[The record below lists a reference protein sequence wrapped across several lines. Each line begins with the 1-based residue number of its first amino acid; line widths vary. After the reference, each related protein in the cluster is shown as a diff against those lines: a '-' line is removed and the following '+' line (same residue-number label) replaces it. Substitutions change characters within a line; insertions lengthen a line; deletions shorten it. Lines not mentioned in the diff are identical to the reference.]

1 MGFETKQLMEVI
13 MKNYEL
19 IVELMKFPAGY
30 DVSFGTSVTN
40 EDLSGQDQIFAGGT
54 VGSIEVSETDEL
66 IELLC

>member
-1 MGFETKQLMEVI
+1 